1 MPGCAA
7 GVFAARKKHQAM
19 RDWNN
24 LILGYYGIRPDIFG
38 ARDLMPMPAFRDD
51 ISWTSG
57 PRGFSF
63 SFWNNLNKWG
73 NNDANFKMSMMNMD
87 IDHSA
92 YKYQKYYGYLYDENP
107 RKESIMI
114 GGQLY
119 HFDQFGFQDNLG
131 SWHVPSDAYW
141 IRPDG
146 KKQRQYWI
154 MDMTDREDILNP
166 NYVSKETL

>member
-1 MPGCAA
+1 MSAIVSRLAVAAAVAVVTAAVLVAA
-7 GVFAARKKHQAM
+7 GVFAARRKHQAM

-73 NNDANFKMSMMNMD
+73 NNDANFKMSMMNM
-87 IDHSA
+87 
-92 YKYQKYYGYLYDENP
+92 E
-107 RKESIMI
+107 
-114 GGQLY
+114 
-119 HFDQFGFQDNLG
+119 
-131 SWHVPSDAYW
+131 
-141 IRPDG
+141 
-146 KKQRQYWI
+146 KKV
-154 MDMTDREDILNP
+154 T
-166 NYVSKETL
+166 T